1 MCRAVSL
8 QLSLHHPS
16 MWQTYGKMTGGQLTS
31 FTRLYCQT
39 QLYWHYALISL
50 ATCGPCWIDFV
61 QHKASMLLICRPPNA
76 NLIWCQLWNDSHW
89 PDSTSTIAFCI
100 CQQVHRLN
108 APMTLLH
115 CMRKINMRLCYCVI
129 CCSKIN
135 VQMNIGMQIS
145 CDMCNAYP
153 PQSACITSSLA
164 APVVHWV
171 RW

>member
-1 MCRAVSL
+1 
-8 QLSLHHPS
+8 

-100 CQQVHRLN
+100 CQHVHRLN

-115 CMRKINMRLCYCVI
+115 CMRKINLRLCYCVT

-145 CDMCNAYP
+145 CVPRLSAAICMHYF
-153 PQSACITSSLA
+153 QSGSASRALSAMITDRTGVLCQ
-164 APVVHWV
+164 
-171 RW
+171 